1 MKLTLSNPT
10 IFLFFAK
17 NSAGDSAN
25 KKPYKLLINIHTK
38 IAYIYIY
45 MQERERERLTLLENA
60 ILSLRFFGGFCL

>member
-38 IAYIYIY
+38 IAFIYIYIY
-45 MQERERERLTLLENA
+45 IYARARERKTDSA
-60 ILSLRFFGGFCL
+60 

>member
-25 KKPYKLLINIHTK
+25 KNHIN
-38 IAYIYIY
+38 Y
-45 MQERERERLTLLENA
+45 
-60 ILSLRFFGGFCL
+60 

>member
-17 NSAGDSAN
+17 NFVGDSAN

-45 MQERERERLTLLENA
+45 ICKSEREKD
-60 ILSLRFFGGFCL
+60 

>member
-38 IAYIYIY
+38 IAFIY

>member
-45 MQERERERLTLLENA
+45 ARARERKTDSA
-60 ILSLRFFGGFCL
+60 